1 MLPIRISQFCSENSL
16 LNLQLWEKQ
25 SEILEKFWQ
34 ENYSLA
40 VFALGRRSGKT
51 LMASAVAIYAAIV
64 LEPEYKKHLRANERF
79 YIVSVATTLDQSK
92 IAIQNIKDLV
102 KNSPVLSQLII
113 RETADSLE
121 LSNGAVFKA
130 MPASSRGSR
139 GMPVALLIFDE
150 IAHTIDS
157 EAGNASGYSLYQAL
171 APSVAQFG
179 RLGKILLLSSPW
191 VKSGIFWDLYQQSLS
206 GEFSHMMCVNLP
218 SWEVNP
224 TLSKEFLE
232 QEKRRD
238 PQLFEVEYGAQFSG
252 SVSAFLDWETIDN
265 CVNQTR
271 RELPPIPKFQGRYVL
286 SLDPA
291 KGGRDEYT
299 ACIAHYDNDR
309 FVVDLLHKFE
319 PNFSNGKKLQVDV
332 NQVEDWIITK
342 NSEYGF
348 LIVVLDQYNSLSTIQ
363 KLTGR
368 VNISE
373 LTWTQP
379 NKMKAF
385 GRMKELINAFNFEIY
400 FHDQAIR
407 QLKGLTLK
415 LGSNGNWS
423 VSGGPGAAVDDFAS
437 AIAGAVLSV
446 EPETNYKDNWLDGLV
461 DDDTPSEF
469 NQSFFNACMRAG
481 INL

>member
-1 MLPIRISQFCSENSL
+1 MLPIGISQFCAEESL

-25 SEILEKFWQ
+25 SEILEKFWR
-34 ENYSLA
+34 ENLSLA

-64 LEPEYKKHLRANERF
+64 LEPEYKKFLRANERF

-102 KNSPVLSQLII
+102 KNSPVLSQLIV

-224 TLSKEFLE
+224 TLSRDFLE

-252 SVSAFLDWETIDN
+252 SISAFLDWENIDN
-265 CVNQTR
+265 CIIKTR
-271 RELPPIPKFQGRYVL
+271 GMLPPMPKFQGRYVL

-299 ACIAHYDNDR
+299 ACIAHYDGDR
-309 FVVDLLHKFE
+309 FVIDLLHKFE
-319 PNFSNGKKLQVDV
+319 PSFSNGKKLQVDV
-332 NQVEDWIITK
+332 SQVENWILDK
-342 NSEYGF
+342 HSEYGF
-348 LIVVLDQYNSLSTIQ
+348 LKVVLDQYNSLSTIQ
-363 KLTGR
+363 KLSGR
-368 VNISE
+368 VPIDE
-373 LTWTQP
+373 LTWTMP

-385 GRMKELINAFNFEIY
+385 GRLKELINAFNFETY
-400 FHDQAIR
+400 SHDQAIR

-423 VSGGPGAAVDDFAS
+423 VSGGTGAAVDDFAS
-437 AIAGAVLSV
+437 AIAGAVLAI
-446 EPETNYKDNWLDGLV
+446 EPETNFSDNWLDGLV
-461 DDDTPSEF
+461 GDGDDDQWWVPAKPYRF
-469 NQSFFNACMRAG
+469 GRN
-481 INL
+481 